1 MATILIG
8 TSGYSYTEWVGPV
21 YPEGTR
27 QKDYLPL
34 YAQEFATVE
43 LNFSYYQMP
52 QKEQLRTMIEQ
63 SSQRLSFSIKAH
75 QSLTHT
81 VDTSSWKESAHQFCR
96 AADEPL
102 QKGLLSALLFQF
114 PYSFHYE
121 TDQRR
126 YLDALVR
133 ECSSFPL
140 AVEFRNAQW
149 YNSRTIDA
157 LRTRGISLVSLD
169 LPDTKGMPPMMD
181 VHTAPLAY
189 LRLHGRN
196 GETWW
201 ESDAASRYDYLY
213 SDRELESIADRV
225 KMIGA
230 SADTVL
236 VYFNNHRRGQAVEGA
251 RALRKLLGVHG
262 VFHDR

>member
-52 QKEQLRTMIEQ
+52 KGEQLETMIEQ

-81 VDTSSWKESAHQFCR
+81 VDTASWKESAHQFCR
-96 AADEPL
+96 AADVPL
-102 QKGLLSALLFQF
+102 QKGLLAALLFQF

-126 YLDALVR
+126 YLDALLR

-149 YNSRTIDA
+149 YNSRTIEA
-157 LRTRGISLVSLD
+157 LRTRGISWYHSISPIPGGC
-169 LPDTKGMPPMMD
+169 LP
-181 VHTAPLAY
+181 
-189 LRLHGRN
+189 
-196 GETWW
+196 
-201 ESDAASRYDYLY
+201 
-213 SDRELESIADRV
+213 
-225 KMIGA
+225 
-230 SADTVL
+230 
-236 VYFNNHRRGQAVEGA
+236 
-251 RALRKLLGVHG
+251 
-262 VFHDR
+262 